1 MGRLVCSATPRD
13 DGDNVMSAAGSDVTL
28 GGLCDTGADGA
39 VVDVNIGAN
48 DDDGDTGGNGGG
60 DEDGGANGEVVDTD
74 VVDDVVVVDDDGT
87 NGADSAEA
95 LPSSPP
101 APSSTTRA
109 SLSRKFDRIS
119 ERRSSTSVAT
129 TSAAPRA

>member
-48 DDDGDTGGNGGG
+48 DDDGDTGG

>member
-48 DDDGDTGGNGGG
+48 DDDGDTGG

-74 VVDDVVVVDDDGT
+74 VVDDVVVVVDDGT